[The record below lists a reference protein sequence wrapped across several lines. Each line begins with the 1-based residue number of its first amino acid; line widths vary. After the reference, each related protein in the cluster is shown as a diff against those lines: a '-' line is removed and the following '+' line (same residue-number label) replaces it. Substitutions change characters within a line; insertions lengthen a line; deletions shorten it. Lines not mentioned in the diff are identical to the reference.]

1 MGDGITISQ
10 PASEASEYKSII
22 IVLRL
27 PNPCIA
33 KGTHLGS

>member
-1 MGDGITISQ
+1 MVDGITISQ
-10 PASEASEYKSII
+10 LAPEASEYKSII

-33 KGTHLGS
+33 KGTHMGS